1 MIKSLFKIIKCKNC
15 QENIKENVEQD
26 ARKFTPT
33 AQLVQPGRFFYVVLK
48 SLSYLFYLI
57 PRICNFKNFL
67 MILQNILEDKID
79 FKSFSCKIHDKTSK
93 QISSIIIRYSIYW
106 WCNKVNRIS
115 KGGDS
120 KFYRYLKN
128 QSNLSLIDPIK
139 LIVNIKY
146 VDNVIVKKRN
156 TV

>member
-1 MIKSLFKIIKCKNC
+1 
-15 QENIKENVEQD
+15 
-26 ARKFTPT
+26 
-33 AQLVQPGRFFYVVLK
+33 
-48 SLSYLFYLI
+48 
-57 PRICNFKNFL
+57 

-146 VDNVIVKKRN
+146 VDNVIVNKRN
-156 TV
+156 TI